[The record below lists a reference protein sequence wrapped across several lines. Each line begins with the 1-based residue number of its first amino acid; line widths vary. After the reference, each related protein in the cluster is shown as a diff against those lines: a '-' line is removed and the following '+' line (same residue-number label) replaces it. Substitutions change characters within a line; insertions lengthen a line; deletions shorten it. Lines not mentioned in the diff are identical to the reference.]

1 MNLKLIQHN
10 SPAYEE
16 TISLRDEILRKPLG
30 MKYEKADLDAESDSF
45 HLAYYDKEEMIGC
58 LVLKPIIES
67 NELKMRQVAVKENQ
81 QGKGIGRKLV
91 EFSEEFAKQKG
102 FSKMT
107 LHAREIAKDFYLA
120 LDYKIIGEQFEE
132 VGIPHFKMEKLMR

>member
-1 MNLKLIQHN
+1 MQLKLIQHN
-10 SPAYEE
+10 SPAYEQ

-30 MKYEKADLDAESDSF
+30 MKYDKADLDAESDSF
-45 HLAYYDKEEMIGC
+45 HLACYEEEEVIGC
-58 LVLKPIIES
+58 LVLKPIPES

-81 QGKGIGRKLV
+81 QGKGVGRKLV

-107 LHAREIAKDFYLA
+107 LHAREVAVKFYLA
-120 LDYKIIGEQFEE
+120 LDYKIVGEGFEE
-132 VGIPHFKMEKLMR
+132 VGIPHFKMEKLM